1 MRGIGRYLWDVGCS
15 LSTLRALAQRMNGL
29 LKILEGIELAID
41 RSEAQ
46 VGDHVEVPQ
55 EWQNRLTDL
64 VRRHVGDAGGAQL
77 LLDLLSENRELIIR
91 DRPPLTG
98 LLDARHNL
106 VTGERLDNAGSLDDL
121 KG

>member
-1 MRGIGRYLWDVGCS
+1 MGRDLGDVGCRPI
-15 LSTLRALAQRMNGL
+15 TLGALTQRVNGL
-29 LKILEGIELAID
+29 LKIVEGIELAID

-46 VGDHVEVPQ
+46 VGDDIQVPQ

-64 VRRHVGDAGGAQL
+64 VRRHVGNAGGAQL

-98 LLDARHNL
+98 LLDARDNL
-106 VTGERLDNAGSLDDL
+106 VAGE
-121 KG
+121 